1 MPGDAVGGSFDSVG
15 VVSGPFE
22 NSGAGSV
29 AAFGVGLV
37 TDLGDRVGES
47 VCKVLRG

>member
-15 VVSGPFE
+15 VVSGSFE
-22 NSGAGSV
+22 DSGAGAV

-37 TDLGDRVGES
+37 ADLGDRVGES
-47 VCKVLRG
+47 ARKVLRG